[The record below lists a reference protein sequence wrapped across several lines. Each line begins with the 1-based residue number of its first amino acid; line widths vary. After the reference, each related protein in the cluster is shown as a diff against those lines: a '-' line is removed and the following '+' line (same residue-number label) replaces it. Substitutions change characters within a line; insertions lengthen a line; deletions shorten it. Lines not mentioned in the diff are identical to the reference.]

1 MMGLLRIRGFL
12 LLWTGQLLVTL
23 ATWALR
29 TVLLIWV
36 YGLAHSGVAV
46 SVVGLAEAA
55 PLLVLAGVGGVFVDR
70 WHRAGTMALA
80 TFGAA
85 ALLLPLLLVS
95 TLKGFPIIITVAV
108 LVNAALQL
116 FMTAAGAAIPV
127 VAGPER
133 AGEANSL
140 MSLLNGGVAVLA
152 PGLGAILFGQLG
164 PHATVLALAAIL
176 LVSVPILAVVPAPH
190 ARDSMH
196 ADSSVLSQM
205 RAGLAYVR
213 RSPLLM
219 SLVMVASVAG
229 LGFGA
234 LSVLDVVFVTRAL
247 HLPSNVVGLLLSA
260 SGLGELSGGLIM
272 ALVSTRLALPYHLL
286 LGICAATMGAALI
299 GYAIAPTLPIAIIAL
314 SVLGLMFPPVIV
326 SFTTMVQ
333 RATEDAFM
341 GRVNSIVN
349 TGMGLMMLVS
359 LASGGALTDLF
370 GVRQVI
376 AGCAVLLLAA
386 GIVALVTIHRTPL
399 PYPVNTGVAPADA
412 EHRLLSS

>member
-1 MMGLLRIRGFL
+1 MALLRIRGFL

-46 SVVGLAEAA
+46 SGVGLAEAA

-70 WHRAGTMALA
+70 WHRAGTMAVA

-95 TLKGFPIIITVAV
+95 ALKGLPIIIMVAV

-116 FMTAAGAAIPV
+116 FMTAASAAVPV

-152 PGLGAILFGQLG
+152 PGLGALLFGQLG
-164 PHATVLALAAIL
+164 PHSTVLALAAVL
-176 LVSVPILAVVPAPH
+176 LVSVPILAVVPAPR

-196 ADSSVLSQM
+196 AAGSVMAQM

-272 ALVSTRLALPYHLL
+272 ALISTRLALPYHLL
-286 LGICAATMGAALI
+286 LGICAATMGVALI

-314 SVLGLMFPPVIV
+314 SILGLMFPPVIV

-386 GIVALVTIHRTPL
+386 GIVALVTIHRTPQ
-399 PYPVNTGVAPADA
+399 PYTEDTGVRPAAADQG
-412 EHRLLSS
+412 LLSR

>member
-1 MMGLLRIRGFL
+1 MGLLRIRGFL

-70 WHRAGTMALA
+70 WHRAGTMAVA
-80 TFGAA
+80 TLVAA
-85 ALLLPLLLVS
+85 MLLLPLLAVS
-95 TLKGFPIIITVAV
+95 NLAGFPIIIAVAV
-108 LVNAALQL
+108 LANAALQL
-116 FMTAAGAAIPV
+116 FTTAAGAAIPV
-127 VAGPER
+127 VAGQER
-133 AGEANSL
+133 AGEANS
-140 MSLLNGGVAVLA
+140 MISLLNGGVAVLA
-152 PGLGAILFGQLG
+152 PGLGALLFGQIG
-164 PHATVLALAAIL
+164 AHATVLALAGVL
-176 LVSVPILAVVPAPH
+176 LVAVPVLAAVPAPH
-190 ARDSMH
+190 ARDAEH
-196 ADSSVLSQM
+196 AAGSVATQM

-213 RSPLLM
+213 RSPLLI
-219 SLVMVASVAG
+219 SLVLVASVAG

-247 HLPSNVVGLLLSA
+247 HLPSEAVGLLLSA
-260 SGLGELSGGLIM
+260 SGLGELTGGLIM
-272 ALVSTRLALPYHLL
+272 ALISTRLALPYHLL
-286 LGICAATMGAALI
+286 LGICAATMGVGLL
-299 GYAIAPTLPIAIIAL
+299 GYAVAPTLLVAIIAL

-333 RATEDAFM
+333 RVTEDAFM

-349 TGMGLMMLVS
+349 TSMGLMMLVS

-386 GIVALVTIHRTPL
+386 GGVALVTIHRTPL
-399 PYPVNTGVAPADA
+399 PQTRSTGAAPAEA
-412 EHRLLSS
+412 EHQLLSG